1 MRLLALLLLI
11 AALPAHAG
19 ECPRIVSQSPYITHT
34 LQWLGLEPCIVGVS
48 RYDHLPLP
56 HTGGVMDPDG
66 EALEALHPELWLVSA
81 RGGGEVAELLTPEG
95 TRLLALGGFRSMAEV
110 AENLLRIGEAAG
122 MEDSA
127 ERAAAF
133 EVQWRAEAARVG
145 GEDLRALIITGCSGT
160 PYAFGAD
167 TWLNELFRTAG
178 FKTVD
183 NGEGTRA
190 VEDLDALI
198 EASGAERLFTFGR
211 GGDRCPYI
219 NPKRAIRVIHLEAEQ
234 FLHPAPVVI
243 DGLIS
248 LRQRRDE
255 WSR

>member
-11 AALPAHAG
+11 TALPAHAG
-19 ECPRIVSQSPYITHT
+19 ECPRIVSQSPYITHS
-34 LQWLGLEPCIVGVS
+34 LQWLGLESCIVGVS

-66 EALEALHPELWLVSA
+66 EALEALHPGLWLVSA
-81 RGGGEVAELLTPEG
+81 RGSGEVAELVTPEG
-95 TRLLALGGFRSMAEV
+95 TRMLALDGFRSMAEV
-110 AENLLRIGEAAG
+110 VENLRRIGKAAG
-122 MEDSA
+122 LDDST

-133 EVQWRAEAARVG
+133 DTQWQAEAARVDG
-145 GEDLRALIITGCSGT
+145 DGLRALIITGCSGS

-167 TWLNELFRTAG
+167 TWLNELFRAAG
-178 FKTVD
+178 FETVD
-183 NGEGTRA
+183 NGEGTRV

-198 EASGAERLFTFGR
+198 EATGAERLFTFSR

-219 NPKRAIRVIHLEAEQ
+219 NPQRAIRIIHLEAEQ